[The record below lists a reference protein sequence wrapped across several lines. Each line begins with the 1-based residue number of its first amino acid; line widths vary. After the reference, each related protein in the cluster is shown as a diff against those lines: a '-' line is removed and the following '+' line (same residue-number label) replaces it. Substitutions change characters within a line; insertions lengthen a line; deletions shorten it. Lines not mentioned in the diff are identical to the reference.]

1 VNLSSDIAVGVL
13 AARCHDEMAK
23 SRQRQPADD
32 QYCFELFRRALG
44 LRDAAAWDAICQ
56 QYGHLVQ
63 SWLAVDDPDTEALV
77 NETFARFWQQIPPD
91 RFQHDFH
98 HLGAVLGYL
107 RKCARS
113 AVVTHWRQEKRQAEI
128 AKLLADR
135 QASSPQRDPLLSLDA
150 QELAAYVKARLDER
164 EWLVIMLSFVHG
176 LKPRQIYER
185 YPTRFTSPHEVSRIK
200 ERGLER
206 LRGDPYLRRLWGE

>member
-1 VNLSSDIAVGVL
+1 MDVSAL

-32 QYCFELFRRALG
+32 QYCFELFRRALV

-56 QYGHLVQ
+56 QYQRLVQ
-63 SWLAVDDPDTEALV
+63 SWLAVDDSAAEALV
-77 NETFARFWQQIPPD
+77 NDTFARFWQQIPPD

-113 AVVTHWRQEKRQAEI
+113 AAITHWRQEKRQAEI
-128 AKLLADR
+128 VKLLAGR
-135 QASSPQRDPLLSLDA
+135 QTGSPESDPLRGLDA
-150 QELAAYVKARLDER
+150 QELAVYVKARLDER

-176 LKPRQIYER
+176 LKPRQIHER
-185 YPTRFTSPHEVSRIK
+185 YPTQFTSPHEVSRIK

-206 LRGDPYLRRLWGE
+206 LRSDPYLRWLWAEVE